1 MHRALF
7 LCELHTTRKVALAKV
22 RDFVR
27 HDRRELVL
35 GLGVL
40 EQAAVNTDHSTR
52 HCEGVDG
59 RVVNDHQLDA
69 AILKFT
75 VLHQLEN
82 QTLQIAV
89 HEGIVE

>member
-1 MHRALF
+1 M
-7 LCELHTTRKVALAKV
+7 

-40 EQAAVNTDHSTR
+40 EQAAVYTDHAAR

-59 RVVNDHQLDA
+59 RVVDDHQLDA
-69 AILKFT
+69 AVLKFT

-82 QTLQIAV
+82 QILQIAV
-89 HEGIVE
+89 HERIVE